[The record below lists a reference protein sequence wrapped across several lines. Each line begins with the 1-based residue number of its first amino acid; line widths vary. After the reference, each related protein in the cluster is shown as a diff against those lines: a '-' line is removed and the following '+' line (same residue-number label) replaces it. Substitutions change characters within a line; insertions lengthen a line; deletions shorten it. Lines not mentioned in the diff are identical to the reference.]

1 MNTLRRYASLWL
13 DLCRISLVQEMMF
26 KLNFLLWIVVE
37 ALWFALQLAF
47 MGVLYSHTESIGGW
61 TKWEVIL
68 LSGCSQFLM
77 QLVSIFFMTNLTNLS
92 ELIRTGK
99 LDFFLL
105 LPVNA
110 RFLISTR
117 KFEVGNCVNAL
128 LGLAVIVWALVKL
141 NYLPTLAQMFGF
153 ALLCGAGLLIHY
165 SFMCLLATTA
175 FWTVRSQGIV
185 WGYYN
190 LFNIARLP
198 DAAFPRGVFKAVF
211 TFALPMLLVSNV
223 PSKLLVGRLSSPWE
237 MVLLVA
243 MALLSYGLSEW
254 VWRRALRQYTSAS
267 S

>member
-1 MNTLRRYASLWL
+1 MNTLRRYASLWTAFM
-13 DLCRISLVQEMMF
+13 RISLVQEMMF
-26 KLNFLLWIVVE
+26 KVNFLLWIVVE
-37 ALWFALQLAF
+37 ALWFSLQLAF
-47 MGVLYSHTESIGGW
+47 MAVLYEHTESIGGW

-68 LSGCSQFLM
+68 LSGCSQFIM

-105 LPVNA
+105 LPVSA
-110 RFLISTR
+110 RFLVSTR
-117 KFEVGNCVNAL
+117 KFEAGNCFNAL

-141 NYLPTLAQMFGF
+141 DHGPTTAQVLGFLA
-153 ALLCGAGLLIHY
+153 LCAAGVLVHY
-165 SFMCLLATTA
+165 SLMFLLASVA
-175 FWTVRSQGIV
+175 FWTVRSQNIV

-198 DAAFPRGVFKAVF
+198 ESAFPRGVFKAVF

-223 PSKLLVGRLSSPWE
+223 PSKVLVNKLSSPWE
-237 MVLLVA
+237 M
-243 MALLSYGLSEW
+243 ALLAGMAGVCYLASDR
-254 VWRRALRQYTSAS
+254 VWRLAMRRYTSAS

>member
-1 MNTLRRYASLWL
+1 MS
-13 DLCRISLVQEMMF
+13 V
-26 KLNFLLWIVVE
+26 
-37 ALWFALQLAF
+37 
-47 MGVLYSHTESIGGW
+47 GVT
-61 TKWEVIL
+61 T
-68 LSGCSQFLM
+68 
-77 QLVSIFFMTNLTNLS
+77 
-92 ELIRTGK
+92 
-99 LDFFLL
+99 
-105 LPVNA
+105 
-110 RFLISTR
+110 
-117 KFEVGNCVNAL
+117 
-128 LGLAVIVWALVKL
+128 WALVKL
-141 NYLPTLAQMFGF
+141 NYLPTAAQMFGF
-153 ALLCGAGLLIHY
+153 AALCGAGVLIHY
-165 SFMCLLATTA
+165 SLMCLLATTA

-243 MALLSYGLSEW
+243 MALAGFALSEW

>member
-1 MNTLRRYASLWL
+1 MNTLRRYVSLWVAL
-13 DLCRISLVQEMMF
+13 GRISLVQEMMF
-26 KLNFLLWIVVE
+26 KLNFILWIVVE

-47 MGVLYSHTESIGGW
+47 MGVLYSHTDSIGGW

-117 KFEVGNCVNAL
+117 KFEVGNCINAL
-128 LGLAVIVWALVKL
+128 LGLAVIVWALVEL
-141 NYLPTLAQMFGF
+141 HYRPTFAQILGF
-153 ALLCGAGLLIHY
+153 ILLCGVGLLIHY
-165 SFMCLLATTA
+165 SWMCLLASTA

-198 DAAFPRGVFKAVF
+198 DVAFPPGVFKAVF
-211 TFALPMLLVSNV
+211 TFVLPMLLVSNV
-223 PSKLLVGRLSSPWE
+223 PSKLLVGRLQSPWE
-237 MVLLVA
+237 IGL
-243 MALLSYGLSEW
+243 LLSLGLLSFGLSEW
-254 VWRRALRQYTSAS
+254 VWRRALKQYTSAS